1 MKSILFIRHAKSSWD
16 SPTLKD
22 FDRPLNERGN
32 KDAPMMAKR
41 LLDKKIN
48 IDVFISSPAVRA
60 LTTATYFH
68 HSYKAKK
75 DQLITIPALYHASVD
90 VFLEV
95 IKQLDNKYDSVA
107 LFSHNP
113 GITNMANSLGVAKVD
128 NMPTCSIFGVQAD
141 VNNWKQFEAAIKQ
154 FWLFDYPKQAQ

>member
-48 IDVFISSPAVRA
+48 IDFFISSPAVRA

-68 HSYKAKK
+68 QAYKAKK
-75 DQLITIPALYHASVD
+75 DHLITIPALFHASVD
-90 VFLEV
+90 VFFDV
-95 IKQLDNKYDSVA
+95 IKQIDNKYDTVA
-107 LFSHNP
+107 IFSHNP
-113 GITNMANSLGVAKVD
+113 GITAIVNSLGVARVD
-128 NMPTCSIFGVQAD
+128 NMPTCSVFGVHAEI
-141 VNNWKQFEAAIKQ
+141 NNWKQFDAGVKQ
-154 FWLFDYPKQAQ
+154 FWLFDYPKLEQ